1 MKKVTKDVLLN
12 WYEEMLFWRK
22 FEDKLAQVYIQQK
35 VRGFLH
41 LYNGQEAIL
50 AGSLHAMDLTKD
62 KMITAYRNHVQPI
75 GMGVDPKRVMAELY
89 GKATGYLTRIRWIN
103 AYFFKRASF
112 LWWSRYCRGG
122 QIPLGAGIAF
132 GDKYHNVDAVTL
144 TFFGDGAAR
153 QGSLHEAF
161 NLAML
166 WNLPVVFCVENNG
179 YAMGTSVERTA
190 NHTDIWKL
198 GLGYEMPCGPVDAMD
213 PEKVAEAMSEAIER
227 ARSGGGPTF
236 LELKTYRYRGHS
248 MSDAQH
254 YRTKDEVAEYQ
265 KIDPITQIKDRL
277 MKDHGV
283 TEEKI
288 KEMGGKR
295 VKSRVAECEK
305 FAEDS
310 PYPDKS
316 VMYDAVYEQEDYP
329 FLPSKL

>member
-1 MKKVTKDVLLN
+1 MKKVTKETYLK
-12 WYEEMLFWRK
+12 WYEDMLFWRK

-50 AGSLHAMDLTKD
+50 AGTLHAMDLSKD

-89 GKATGYLTRIRWIN
+89 GKGTGTSQGLGGSMHIFSKEHRFYGGHGIV
-103 AYFFKRASF
+103 
-112 LWWSRYCRGG
+112 GG
-122 QIPLGAGIAF
+122 QIPLGAGLAF
-132 GDKYHNVDAVTL
+132 ADKYAERDAVTICY
-144 TFFGDGAAR
+144 FGDGAAR
-153 QGSLHEAF
+153 QGSLHETF

-179 YAMGTSVERTA
+179 YAMGTSVARTA

-198 GLGYEMPCGPVDAMD
+198 GLGYEMPCGPVDAMN
-213 PEKVAEAMSEAIER
+213 PEKVAEAMDEAIER
-227 ARSGGGPTF
+227 ARSGNGPTF

-248 MSDAQH
+248 MSDAQK

-265 KIDPITQIKDRL
+265 KIDPITQVKDIIL
-277 MKDHGV
+277 DKKFASEEELKD
-283 TEEKI
+283 I
-288 KEMGGKR
+288 DKR
-295 VKSRVAECEK
+295 VKDRVKECEK

-310 PYPDKS
+310 DYPEKS
-316 VMYDAVYEQEDYP
+316 VMYDSVYEQEDYP
-329 FLPSKL
+329 FLSHKPV